1 MLEWV
6 FNKQYQVM
14 LMEFISKEH
23 VNMVDYKY
31 HKISSIDAKNT
42 LDKIQNSY
50 AYQNPSEKNRFN
62 KW

>member
-1 MLEWV
+1 
-6 FNKQYQVM
+6 M

-31 HKISSIDAKNT
+31 HKISSIDAKKT